1 MVSQKENESFLAT
14 EPEDKDYCD
23 LTDKE
28 FKKKKLLGRNSLS
41 YKKTQKGNVR
51 ISGIKLMNRWSALP
65 KRLKF

>member
-14 EPEDKDYCD
+14 EPEDKGYCD

-28 FKKKKLLGRNSLS
+28 LKKKLLRRNSLS
-41 YKKTQKGNVR
+41 YKKTQKGNIM
-51 ISGIKLMNRWSALP
+51 ISGIKLMNRRSALP